1 MEERTMTTNV
11 NVKENKD
18 DRAKAVFLLNELKKI
33 CKSHDICID
42 CPFYNV
48 LSDNVDDDCVLRN
61 ILRYKPEHWKIKK
74 LDLSVV
80 DVKFDC

>member
-18 DRAKAVFLLNELKKI
+18 ERATALYLLNELKKI
-33 CKSHDICID
+33 CKNHDACIN